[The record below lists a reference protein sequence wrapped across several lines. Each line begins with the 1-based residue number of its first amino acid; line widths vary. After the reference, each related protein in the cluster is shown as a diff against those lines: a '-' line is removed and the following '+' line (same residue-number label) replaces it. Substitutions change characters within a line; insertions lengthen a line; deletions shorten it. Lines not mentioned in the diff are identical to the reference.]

1 MNKKTFYRLVA
12 WASAMLPALA
22 WAQDL
27 VKPDPIGEPATK
39 LYRQHLPDGR
49 VVYSDKPLKG
59 AKLDDTL
66 TVDPESNGKSWKSES
81 GKRPVIPSR
90 AERTPVQRVPS
101 IPPLNKRKTFDEADA
116 DVIKAEMLLEDAK
129 KHQQAGV
136 EPLPGE
142 RTGNLGGGSRLNE
155 RYDARQKALANEVA
169 EAEAMVQRSR
179 NERNSLMSVR

>member
-1 MNKKTFYRLVA
+1 MNKNTFYRFIA
-12 WASAMLPALA
+12 CASVMVPALA
-22 WAQDL
+22 WGQDL

-39 LYRQHLPDGR
+39 LYRQLLPDGR
-49 VVYSDKPLKG
+49 VIYSDKPVKG

-81 GKRPVIPSR
+81 GKRPTLPSR
-90 AERTPVQRVPS
+90 AERTTVQRVPS
-101 IPPLNKRKTFDEADA
+101 IPPLNKRKTLDEAEA

-142 RTGNLGGGSRLNE
+142 RTGNVGGGSRLNE
-155 RYDARQKALANEVA
+155 RYEARQKVLAKEVA
-169 EAEAMVQRSR
+169 EAEAMLQRSR
-179 NERNSLMSVR
+179 DERNSVMSVR

>member
-1 MNKKTFYRLVA
+1 MNKKTCYRFVA
-12 WASAMLPALA
+12 WAFVMLPALA

-27 VKPDPIGEPATK
+27 VKPDPIGEPATT
-39 LYRQHLPDGR
+39 LYRQVLPDGR
-49 VVYSDKPLKG
+49 VVYSDKPVKG

-81 GKRPVIPSR
+81 GKRPTLPSR
-90 AERTPVQRVPS
+90 AERTAVQRVPS
-101 IPPLNKRKTFDEADA
+101 IPLLNKRKTFDQAEA

-129 KHQQAGV
+129 KQQQAGV

-142 RTGNLGGGSRLNE
+142 RTGNVGGGSRLNE
-155 RYDARQKALANEVA
+155 RYEARQKVLASEVA
-169 EAEAMVQRSR
+169 EAEAMLQRSR